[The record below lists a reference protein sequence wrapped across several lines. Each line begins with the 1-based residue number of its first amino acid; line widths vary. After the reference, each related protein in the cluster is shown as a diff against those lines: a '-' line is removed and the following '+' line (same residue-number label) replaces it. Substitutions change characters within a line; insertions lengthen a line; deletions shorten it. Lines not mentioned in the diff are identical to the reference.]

1 MDSVG
6 RRHVPGNGVCRENC
20 LREQTSKSK
29 GTRRQRTEGAEDAV
43 WSRDWRLQVR
53 AVNEAAAG
61 AAGRDLGGLW
71 CLVTK

>member
-6 RRHVPGNGVCRENC
+6 RRHVPGNGESRENC
-20 LREQTSKSK
+20 LRGQTSKSK
-29 GTRRQRTEGAEDAV
+29 GARRQKTEGDSV
-43 WSRDWRLQVR
+43 WSHDWRLQLR